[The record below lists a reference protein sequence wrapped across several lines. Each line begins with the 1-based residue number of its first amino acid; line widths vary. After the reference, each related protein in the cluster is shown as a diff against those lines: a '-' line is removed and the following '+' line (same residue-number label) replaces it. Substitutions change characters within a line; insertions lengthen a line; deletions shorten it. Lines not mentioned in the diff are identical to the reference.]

1 MYKVNETERFAQV
14 CVDLSGE
21 IQRSVTAEV
30 STLSSTA
37 TGKATHGEY
46 SGVGIGG
53 AGGGY
58 CPPPQYYRWRGTAPP
73 IIII

>member
-1 MYKVNETERFAQV
+1 MYKVNETERCAQV

-37 TGKATHGEY
+37 TGKATHGE
-46 SGVGIGG
+46 
-53 AGGGY
+53 
-58 CPPPQYYRWRGTAPP
+58 
-73 IIII
+73 